1 MILNGASNNDRI
13 RIENT
18 VYDICIVG
26 AGAVGIL
33 MADRLRLSG
42 KKIVVIDS
50 GIENHQEQD
59 KHFWERRYHDPI
71 AETFDHAS
79 FADTSWGKQ
88 RPDFFLKSRT
98 RGFGGSTNCWG
109 GWIRPLD
116 SHDFSRWPVNIEPDL
131 KKWYPTVLEYLG
143 LDKDSWSRFDDPEWW
158 IKNRKVGETIGVFD
172 ARHLRAAGLR
182 TAIIQQQG
190 DLSTIG
196 FIEQFSDLF
205 KDDGSDLLTLVK
217 NATATELNTRSS
229 DRKNKFASSNGMSKY
244 TSGPLTC
251 RYALN
256 AFTAGEELIKVN
268 AKQYVLAMGGLEIP
282 RFLLNCIPESVG
294 LNELKDKGLGRYYMS
309 HPKYQIAAKCFVPG
323 KHQPPPE
330 VRRFYTES
338 VKLVE
343 RPTVGIQ
350 AFVVPTPAFMRRK
363 SINNFRNAIS
373 FGLENDGQIPVDIE
387 IDIEQEANADSMI
400 SADPDPNNK
409 DIFGNPQLKLD
420 WRFTEK
426 DARTLNESLNSVRTL
441 LGGYGLIGSTWNDS
455 FSRWDYTRTE
465 HPPYVGWNEPYTSDH
480 HIGTCRMGKNDEGV
494 VDRDLKVTGFDNLWI
509 CSTAIYPTGGW
520 ANATFVLLSLALR
533 LASNLA
539 VR

>member
-1 MILNGASNNDRI
+1 MILNGASKDDRM

-50 GIENHQEQD
+50 GIENQKEQD

-79 FADTSWGKQ
+79 FAETSWGKQ

-116 SHDFSRWPVNIEPDL
+116 SHDFSRWPVNIERDL
-131 KKWYPTVLEYLG
+131 KKWYPTVMEYLG
-143 LDKDSWSRFDDPEWW
+143 LEKDSWRRFDDPEWW
-158 IKNRKVGETIGVFD
+158 IKNGKVGETIGVFD

-190 DLSTIG
+190 NLSIIG
-196 FIEQFSDLF
+196 FIEQFSELF

-217 NATATELNTRSS
+217 NATATELKTWSS
-229 DRKNKFASSNGMSKY
+229 DGMNHFTSSDGKTKY
-244 TSGPLTC
+244 TSGPLIC
-251 RYALN
+251 RYALS
-256 AFTAGEELIKVN
+256 ASSAGEELIEVK

-282 RFLLNCIPESVG
+282 RFLLNCIPDSVG
-294 LNELKDKGLGRYYMS
+294 LNELKDKGLGLYYMS
-309 HPKYQIAAKCFVPG
+309 HPKYQIAAKCSLSG
-323 KHQPPPE
+323 EHQPPQE

-338 VKLVE
+338 VKLLE

-350 AFVVPTPAFMRRK
+350 AFVVPTADLIRK
-363 SINNFRNAIS
+363 KGINNFRNAIS
-373 FGLENDGQIPVDIE
+373 FGLENDGQVPVDIE
-387 IDIEQEANADSMI
+387 IDIEQQANAGSII

-441 LGGYGLIGSTWNDS
+441 LSGYGLVGSTWNDS
-455 FSRWDYTRTE
+455 FSRWDFAKTE
-465 HPPYVGWNEPYTSDH
+465 HPPYVSWNEPYTSDH
-480 HIGTCRMGKNDEGV
+480 HIGTCRMGKRDEGV
-494 VDRDLKVTGFDNLWI
+494 VDKDLKVTGFNNLWI

-539 VR
+539 LR